1 MASFHSKPD
10 PRDHSPITVA
20 ISGAGGAVGY
30 GLVFRIAAGAM
41 FGAQQRVS
49 LRLLEHSDKMRRLQ
63 ATAMELNDCAFP
75 LLDSFVVS
83 DDPLEAFAGA
93 DWIVLLAGSPR
104 DVPKPSRVDMLRA
117 NGEIY
122 VEHGRA
128 INRASPSARILVVAA
143 PCNANCMI
151 AMNQAHD
158 VPKQHWFAL
167 NRLDRMRATAMIA
180 HKAGVPVSKVNRVIV
195 WGNHSDLMY
204 VDFHNAFIGDRPAH
218 EVVNDVQWAHE
229 TLQRAVAHRSAE
241 IFRLRGGSP
250 VATAAQAII
259 GTIYSITTPTP
270 FEQRFGAGVYSDGS
284 YGVPRG
290 LIFGFPLRTEDGK
303 QWRIEEGL
311 YLDDFAQTK
320 IDRNVAELE
329 YEAVLAQEWFG

>member
-1 MASFHSKPD
+1 MTAD
-10 PRDHSPITVA
+10 PRDLPTITVA

-41 FGAQQRVS
+41 FGAHQRVS
-49 LRLLEHSDKMRRLQ
+49 LRLLEHSDKMRRLH
-63 ATAMELNDCAFP
+63 ATAMELTDCAFP
-75 LLDSFVVS
+75 LLESFVVT
-83 DDPLEAFAGA
+83 DDPLEAFADA
-93 DWIVLLAGSPR
+93 DWILLLAGSPR
-104 DVPKPSRVDMLRA
+104 DLPKPSRIDMLRA

-151 AMNQAHD
+151 AMSQAHN
-158 VPKQHWFAL
+158 VPKEHWFAL

-180 HKAGVPVSKVNRVIV
+180 QKAGVPVGEVNRVIV

-204 VDFHNAFIGDRPAH
+204 IDFHNAYIGKRPAH
-218 EVVNDVQWAHE
+218 EVIHDVQWAHE
-229 TLQRAVAHRSAE
+229 TLQRSVAHRSAE
-241 IFRLRGGSP
+241 IFHLRGASP
-250 VATAAQAII
+250 VATAAQAIL
-259 GTIYSITTPTP
+259 GTIHSINTPTP
-270 FEQRFGAGVYSDGS
+270 FEQRFGAAVYSDGS
-284 YGVPRG
+284 YGVPKG
-290 LIFGFPLRTEDGK
+290 LIFSFPLRTEDGETW
-303 QWRIEEGL
+303 QIEQGL
-311 YLDDFAQTK
+311 FLDEFAQTK

>member
-1 MASFHSKPD
+1 MVAD
-10 PRDHSPITVA
+10 PRDMPAITVA

-41 FGAQQRVS
+41 FGANQRVS
-49 LRLLEHSDKMRRLQ
+49 LRLLEHQNKMRQLQ
-63 ATAMELNDCAFP
+63 ATAMELTDCAFP
-75 LLDSFVVS
+75 LLDSFVVT

-104 DVPKPSRVDMLRA
+104 DVPKPSRIDVLRA
-117 NGEIY
+117 NGQIY
-122 VEHGRA
+122 VDHGRA
-128 INRASPSARILVVAA
+128 INRASPAARILVVAA

-151 AMNQAHD
+151 AMSQAHD
-158 VPKQHWFAL
+158 VPKEHWFAL

-180 HKAGVPVSKVNRVIV
+180 QKAGVPVGEVNRVIV

-204 VDFHNAFIGDRPAH
+204 VDYHHAFIGKRPAH
-218 EVVNDVQWAHE
+218 EVIQDIQWAHE
-229 TLQRAVAHRSAE
+229 TLQKSVAHRTAE
-241 IFRLRGGSP
+241 IDRLRGGTP
-250 VATAAQAII
+250 VATAAQAIL
-259 GTIYSITTPTP
+259 GTIHSITTPTP
-270 FEQRFGAGVYSDGS
+270 FEQRFGAAVCSDGS

-290 LIFGFPLRTEDGK
+290 LIFGFPLRTEDGR
-303 QWRIEEGL
+303 QWQIEQGL